1 MKAAKSEGLGL
12 WTRRGGGLEA
22 FSSTPPQSSRGCQGR
37 ASGEEGDKEA
47 SAERSA
53 ITKEEQESY
62 QEEREVQSAL
72 GEGDSRHGI
81 GRSGLRPDEDGS
93 GPGSYAQI
101 GERIQGKLEEA
112 GVRLQT
118 RGGGKA
124 WAQVRAIPRAPEVE
138 APVEAGGSSEPSL
151 FFRSDGWG
159 AVG

>member
-72 GEGDSRHGI
+72 GGDSRHGI

-93 GPGSYAQI
+93 GPGSCAQI

-124 WAQVRAIPRAPEVE
+124 WAQGRAIPRAPEVE

-151 FFRSDGWG
+151 FLRSDGWG

>member
-93 GPGSYAQI
+93 GPEAMPRLENESRANWKKRVFDFKR
-101 GERIQGKLEEA
+101 EEEA
-112 GVRLQT
+112 KHGR
-118 RGGGKA
+118 REG
-124 WAQVRAIPRAPEVE
+124 
-138 APVEAGGSSEPSL
+138 PSQ
-151 FFRSDGWG
+151 GPQK
-159 AVG
+159 